1 MNPIRQITRQK
12 AKVIGSVLIL
22 IVIYHIFSRS
32 SSTPRYTDNG
42 PVLVGEE
49 QVVNGKAP
57 LQDPP
62 GAEVIPPQKPNNDGA
77 HVDKEEEERIKSIRD
92 YTAFFNGLEDY
103 TPKSESIKG
112 KYKGEKA
119 KEMFSTTKD
128 FLFTKEY
135 LENVLDISQETF
147 DDLKNSHT
155 RYVDNHI
162 NKLIENV
169 GVQTFGNVLQSD
181 PEWSTYQGSKGYVLV
196 GGGQYS
202 WLSYLVIRQIRATGS
217 LLPIELFIATQDDYE
232 KKFCEELLPLYNA
245 RCNVFDTNLAKDLKS
260 RFNLGGYQYK
270 MLAILSS
277 KFESVLYVD
286 SDNFP
291 TKNVDYLF
299 NSKLYQDNGL
309 IIWPDAWARTTNP
322 KFFDIAL
329 VKVKENKVRYSPID
343 YKLAEDGK
351 VKPLGEYKFSDS
363 NYHDFEG
370 TIPNPTSETG
380 MLMINKTSHLKTLL
394 LALYYNVFGPNHYYP
409 LLTQGSAG
417 EGDKETFIA
426 AATVMKQTWFQTLK
440 QFKWTG
446 YFHEKTRDFS
456 SKALGHYDPI
466 QSQDE
471 KLGDNTDIIFMHLS
485 YPKFY
490 PNWLVDNHDLVYE
503 ESGNH
508 IRMYEGIYGN
518 VGYDFDLR
526 TLQLFTQGLCP
537 NYYYETSGLP
547 IDGEPGLSKSIEY
560 MGKYLKYVANDEET
574 EIERCKNVFI
584 PHLKWLKETT
594 KHPDTLSFT

>member
-12 AKVIGSVLIL
+12 AKVIGSVFIL

-32 SSTPRYTDNG
+32 SSTPRYADNG

-147 DDLKNSHT
+147 DDLQNSHT

-181 PEWSTYQGSKGYVLV
+181 PEWSAYQGSKGYVLV

-245 RCNVFDTNLAKDLKS
+245 RCNVFDTNLAKDLKA

-526 TLQLFTQGLCP
+526 TLQLFVQGLCP

-560 MGKYLKYVANDEET
+560 MGKYLKYVANDEGT

>member
-32 SSTPRYTDNG
+32 SSTPRYADNG

-181 PEWSTYQGSKGYVLV
+181 PEWSAYQGSKGYVLV

-217 LLPIELFIATQDDYE
+217 LLPIELFIATQEDYE

-245 RCNVFDTNLAKDLKS
+245 RCNVFDTNLAKDLKA

-526 TLQLFTQGLCP
+526 TLQLFVQGLCP

-560 MGKYLKYVANDEET
+560 MGKYLKYVANDEGT

>member
-12 AKVIGSVLIL
+12 AKVIGSVFIL

-32 SSTPRYTDNG
+32 SSTPRYADNG

-147 DDLKNSHT
+147 DDLQNSHT

-181 PEWSTYQGSKGYVLV
+181 PEWSAYQGSKGYVLV

-217 LLPIELFIATQDDYE
+217 LLPIELFIATQEDYE

-245 RCNVFDTNLAKDLKS
+245 RCNVFDTNLAKDLKA

-526 TLQLFTQGLCP
+526 TLQLFVQGLCP

-560 MGKYLKYVANDEET
+560 MGKYLKYVANDEGT

>member
-12 AKVIGSVLIL
+12 AKVIGSVFIL

-32 SSTPRYTDNG
+32 SSTPRYADNG

-181 PEWSTYQGSKGYVLV
+181 PEWSAYQGSKGYVLV

-217 LLPIELFIATQDDYE
+217 LLPIELFIATQEDYE

-245 RCNVFDTNLAKDLKS
+245 RCNVFDTNLAKDLKA

-526 TLQLFTQGLCP
+526 TLQLFVQGLCP